1 MNLKS
6 RIEKLEQRR
15 PPMTLLFVNAGETV
29 AEARERSGMAPDAPV
44 FTVRWQLA
52 GEAADPS
59 PANAA

>member
-15 PPMTLLFVNAGETV
+15 PPISLLFVDEGETI
-29 AEARERSGMAPDAPV
+29 AEARERASMALDAPV

-52 GEAADPS
+52 GEAPDPS